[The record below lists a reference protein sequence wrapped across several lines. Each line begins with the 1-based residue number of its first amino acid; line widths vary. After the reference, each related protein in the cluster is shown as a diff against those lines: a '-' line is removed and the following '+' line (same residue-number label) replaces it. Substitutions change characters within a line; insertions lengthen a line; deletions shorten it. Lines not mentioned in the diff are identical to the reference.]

1 MMMMIDDDDAAAA
14 AGGGGGGGEA
24 PRLAGEALELGVLC
38 WVGVSSSFFWPW
50 LGVFSAKL

>member
-14 AGGGGGGGEA
+14 AGGGGGEA

-38 WVGVSSSFFWPW
+38 WVGVSSSFFWPG